1 MWAPASPREGP
12 HVRHY
17 PGRMS
22 TARTLVRRLG
32 GALRAA
38 AVRRQDR
45 SAPGRAL
52 DGSASRGG
60 AQARSDGATP
70 PDTRPH
76 GTAPSYP
83 GDFTG
88 ALVPVYSPDPDG
100 EPDPGEIVWTWV
112 PYEEDHSRGKD
123 RPVLIVGHD
132 DAWLLG
138 LMLTTRDHDTDRG
151 PRDEQ
156 WVDIGSGPWDVERR
170 PSEVRVDRVIRI
182 WPAAVRR
189 EGAVLDR
196 RRFDQVAGSLQA
208 SRG

>member
-1 MWAPASPREGP
+1 
-12 HVRHY
+12 
-17 PGRMS
+17 MS
-22 TARTLVRRLG
+22 TARSLVRLLG
-32 GALRAA
+32 R
-38 AVRRQDR
+38 AVRATAERRRAR
-45 SAPGRAL
+45 SAPAPAR
-52 DGSASRGG
+52 DESG
-60 AQARSDGATP
+60 A
-70 PDTRPH
+70 
-76 GTAPSYP
+76 APSYP

-123 RPVLIVGHD
+123 RPVLIIGHD

-138 LMLTTRDHDTDRG
+138 LMLTTRDHDTNRG
-151 PRDEQ
+151 PRDER

-182 WPAAVRR
+182 WPAGVRR

-196 RRFDQVAGSLQA
+196 RRFDLVAGSLQA